1 MKPQTAS
8 YLAAADKAL
17 VEPSGVLAIN
27 FSEQAARLAYYAEFH
42 AAQALIFERTTKVAK
57 THKGVR
63 KLFYSLAQS
72 ESGMDTQLAG
82 HLDNDYQFKQI
93 ADYETGSGAVVSRE
107 EASAAIARAEHFVAN
122 VKQVLAR

>member
-1 MKPQTAS
+1 
-8 YLAAADKAL
+8 
-17 VEPSGVLAIN
+17 
-27 FSEQAARLAYYAEFH
+27 
-42 AAQALIFERTTKVAK
+42 
-57 THKGVR
+57 
-63 KLFYSLAQS
+63 
-72 ESGMDTQLAG
+72 MDTQLAG